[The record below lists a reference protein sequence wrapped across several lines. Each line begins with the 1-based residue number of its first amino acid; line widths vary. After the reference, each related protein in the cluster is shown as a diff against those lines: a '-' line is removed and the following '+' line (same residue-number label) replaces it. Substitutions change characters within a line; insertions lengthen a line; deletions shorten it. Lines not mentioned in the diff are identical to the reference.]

1 MPLRYQ
7 FPGFSK
13 YQHAEICCSCG
24 LTELRSDGPIKIGG
38 DKYVAFGIARD
49 FLRVIPRLKP
59 FCFFTNP
66 VPNERGRHPP
76 PDGHVSACEMN
87 DGDHSV
93 SRIAKTK
100 IWDMVAHNARL
111 FAISRCRQHN
121 NGDVSISS
129 RNFVAIEIDKA
140 NRIGVAG

>member
-1 MPLRYQ
+1 MPSRDQ

-13 YQHAEICCSCG
+13 YQHAEICCSCR
-24 LTELRSDGPIKIGG
+24 LTELRSDGPVKIGG

-49 FLRVIPRLKP
+49 FLGVIPRLKS
-59 FCFFTNP
+59 FSLFTHAMA
-66 VPNERGRHPP
+66 NERSRQST
-76 PDGHVSACEMN
+76 PDCHVSAGEMN

-100 IWDMVAHNARL
+100 IRDMVAHNARL

-121 NGDVSISS
+121 NGDVCISS

>member
-1 MPLRYQ
+1 M
-7 FPGFSK
+7 
-13 YQHAEICCSCG
+13 
-24 LTELRSDGPIKIGG
+24 
-38 DKYVAFGIARD
+38 
-49 FLRVIPRLKP
+49 
-59 FCFFTNP
+59 
-66 VPNERGRHPP
+66 PNECGRHAP
-76 PDGHVSACEMN
+76 PDSHVSAGEMN

-129 RNFVAIEIDKA
+129 RNFVAVEIDKA

>member
-13 YQHAEICCSCG
+13 YQHAEICCSCR
-24 LTELRSDGPIKIGG
+24 LTELRSDGAIKISD
-38 DKYVAFGIARD
+38 DKYVAFGIARN

-59 FCFFTNP
+59 LCLFMHAM
-66 VPNERGRHPP
+66 PNECGRHPP
-76 PDGHVSACEMN
+76 PDCHVSADEMN

-121 NGDVSISS
+121 NGDVCISS
-129 RNFVAIEIDKA
+129 RNFVAVEIDKA
-140 NRIGVAG
+140 NRIGAAG